1 MVCKLDSKAR
11 CPLIPMVAPGSMG
24 RRLCLLGLLVPAAA
38 FRGCAIRAV
47 QLPRRQSAVPSRLPP
62 VALSAAPWEA
72 TWDPLTGSALITRD
86 RSEEEEDEDP
96 YDLTQPSAYG
106 EPGSVPEWVSWLNEL
121 QARHPSSEPQP
132 PP

>member
-1 MVCKLDSKAR
+1 M
-11 CPLIPMVAPGSMG
+11 IPMVVPTSLG
-24 RRLCLLGLLVPAAA
+24 RRLCLLGLLVPTAA
-38 FRGCAIRAV
+38 FRGGAIRV
-47 QLPRRQSAVPSRLPP
+47 VPLPRRHSAVPSRLPP

-86 RSEEEEDEDP
+86 RARSEEEEDEDP

>member
-1 MVCKLDSKAR
+1 
-11 CPLIPMVAPGSMG
+11 LIPMVVPTSLG

-38 FRGCAIRAV
+38 FRGGATRAAP
-47 QLPRRQSAVPSRLPP
+47 LPRRQSAARSRLPH

-86 RSEEEEDEDP
+86 RASEEEDEDP
-96 YDLTQPSAYG
+96 YDLTQPNAYG
-106 EPGSVPEWVSWLNEL
+106 EPGSVPEWVSLLNEL

>member
-1 MVCKLDSKAR
+1 MVPASL
-11 CPLIPMVAPGSMG
+11 G

-38 FRGCAIRAV
+38 FRGGAIRAV
-47 QLPRRQSAVPSRLPP
+47 PLPRRQSAVPSRLPP
-62 VALSAAPWEA
+62 VALTAAPWEA

-86 RSEEEEDEDP
+86 RASEEEDEDP
-96 YDLTQPSAYG
+96 CDITQPSACG